1 MASYLCLP
9 SIHSSVPAM
18 TNTERYFTEFLIFTF
33 LLLCLVCM
41 CIAVLCVW
49 LRACMCEW
57 ECVPVRV
64 CRSIPLDSPLN
75 MNFSNLI
82 YRKTKVM
89 IKSIVSRGDAV
100 WSPQYLSFNMEGRD
114 EVWLP
119 KTDLPTVILFFP
131 FLESLTTY
139 FLAHWNVAHL
149 YTSSFLNSFH
159 DFDLYETKKQ
169 AVYFH
174 WLLTLL
180 LILQS

>member
-1 MASYLCLP
+1 MASCLCLP

-18 TNTERYFTEFLIFTF
+18 TNTERCFTEFLVFTF

-41 CIAVLCVW
+41 CIPVLCVW

-57 ECVPVRV
+57 GCVPMHV
-64 CRSIPLDSPLN
+64 CRSISLDSPLK

-82 YRKTKVM
+82 YRKTEVM

-100 WSPQYLSFNMEGRD
+100 WSPQYLPFNMEGRE
-114 EVWLP
+114 EVWLL
-119 KTDLPTVILFFP
+119 KTDLPIAILFFP

-169 AVYFH
+169 AAYFH

>member
-1 MASYLCLP
+1 MASCLCLP

-18 TNTERYFTEFLIFTF
+18 TNTEFLVFTS

-41 CIAVLCVW
+41 CIPVLCVW

-100 WSPQYLSFNMEGRD
+100 WSPQYLPFNMEGRD

-149 YTSSFLNSFH
+149 YTSSFFLLKFISRLWLH
-159 DFDLYETKKQ
+159 ETKKQ